1 MHHSDA
7 DAIAIDFPDEAM
19 SDDHFD
25 QPPVAVGLADGGR
38 IRANLRRLFR
48 YGATSGLALGVS
60 ELTLVLVYASGVAG
74 AALASL
80 IANISGTV
88 PSYLLSRYWIWSDS
102 DRAKPGRQVALYWL
116 TSAVSMALTSGAMA
130 AIADASPKGRRAH
143 VIVVGVG
150 FVFVS
155 AFLWIAKYLVYQR
168 VIFKNRASEVA
179 IIHDGRDLDAEMY
192 DSTSV
197 LESTSAS

>member
-1 MHHSDA
+1 MHQLDA
-7 DAIAIDFPDEAM
+7 EAAGIDFPEEAV
-19 SDDHFD
+19 SASPCD
-25 QPPVAVGLADGGR
+25 QPPIGFAGQRR
-38 IRANLRRLFR
+38 IRVNLRRLFR

-60 ELTLVLVYASGVAG
+60 ELTLVVVYASGVAG

-102 DRAKPGRQVALYWL
+102 DRKKPGRQVALYWL

-130 AIADASPKGRRAH
+130 LIADASPKGRRTH
-143 VIVVGVG
+143 VIVVGIG

-168 VIFKNRASEVA
+168 VIFRQSTGDVMIA
-179 IIHDGRDLDAEMY
+179 HHGDDLDAERY
-192 DSTSV
+192 GSSSI